1 MNLKIKIPLDY
12 SIFKGISQ
20 KLKEKDQK
28 MKEEMKNF
36 NKFYRYLKR
45 KKAFTKFINFIE
57 NKEEF

>member
-1 MNLKIKIPLDY
+1 
-12 SIFKGISQ
+12 
-20 KLKEKDQK
+20 

-45 KKAFTKFINFIE
+45 KKVFTQFINFIE